1 MSCGSGGPPSWTA
14 AGSHS
19 SSYLQVR
26 HSSREV
32 VLYTGGY
39 PSCSVT
45 CCFPGVMEN
54 IHVDPRKQELL
65 EARFLGGRFQPLVV
79 PQPSQEQQQDSS
91 NLSSGGSGDRDDGE
105 GLMPTPDK
113 GKPNDRKR
121 KRKTDNPSATKRV
134 EANGKKMQEYLKQN
148 QSPSRTAQPQ
158 NTIVK
163 SPSPQAFGEYFLRI
177 WFHTLPAT
185 LPTRLWIS

>member
-1 MSCGSGGPPSWTA
+1 M
-14 AGSHS
+14 
-19 SSYLQVR
+19 LL
-26 HSSREV
+26 
-32 VLYTGGY
+32 VLA
-39 PSCSVT
+39 C
-45 CCFPGVMEN
+45 
-54 IHVDPRKQELL
+54 Q
-65 EARFLGGRFQPLVV
+65 FQPLVV